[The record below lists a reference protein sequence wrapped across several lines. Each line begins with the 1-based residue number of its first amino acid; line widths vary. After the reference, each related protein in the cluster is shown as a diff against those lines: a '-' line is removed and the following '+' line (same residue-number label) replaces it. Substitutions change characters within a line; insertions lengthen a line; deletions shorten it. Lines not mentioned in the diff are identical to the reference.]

1 MKVGTVKKKTEKRKQ
16 HKIVVYGESW
26 CPYCKNAKIL
36 AKKLTKDFKFI
47 SGKSGMQLK
56 KLLKLKNIPKTIPLV
71 VVDGKYIGGFSNLQS
86 IKK

>member
-1 MKVGTVKKKTEKRKQ
+1 MHTKSKTIKNNKVKQ
-16 HKIVVYGESW
+16 HTIVVYGESW

-36 AKKLTKDFKFI
+36 AKKLTKDFKFV
-47 SGKSGMQLK
+47 SGKSGLQLK
-56 KLLKLKNIPKTIPLV
+56 KLLKLKTVPRTIPLV